1 MAEVEFLNFDNLG
14 CGAARELFDYEL
26 SKVLANIQDPNTKS
40 DAVRHI
46 NLKVTF
52 KPKKETRD
60 EADIEIKVTS
70 KIEGQKSAVSKIFIG
85 HDVQGKPAAK
95 ELYADQH
102 KLFPSAK
109 DNVTRIEA
117 KEATK

>member
-14 CGAARELFDYEL
+14 NGAARELFDYEL

-40 DAVRHI
+40 DAERAI
-46 NLKVTF
+46 TLKVTF
-52 KPKKETRD
+52 KPNRETRD
-60 EADIEIKVTS
+60 EANIGIKVTS
-70 KIEGQKSAVSKIFIG
+70 KLEGQKSVVSKIFIG

-95 ELYADQH
+95 ELYADQN

-109 DNVTRIEA
+109 ENVTRLEA
-117 KEATK
+117 KEATN